1 MFPELDIYDCIN
13 MSDCFMKNKDESF
26 YSLSHTKLED
36 YLIFG
41 SFIIIF
47 CLMHVASQTPHVRL
61 PEVFNYI
68 RQGCLV
74 SPKYYI
80 FVLVILKVYLHGFK
94 FGFGLVL

>member
-1 MFPELDIYDCIN
+1 
-13 MSDCFMKNKDESF
+13 MKNKDESF
-26 YSLSHTKLED
+26 FSLSKAKLED
-36 YLIFG
+36 YLLFG

-47 CLMHVASQTPHVRL
+47 CLMHVASQTPHARF

-80 FVLVILKVYLHGFK
+80 FVLVILKVYLHGFMS
-94 FGFGLVL
+94 GFGLVL